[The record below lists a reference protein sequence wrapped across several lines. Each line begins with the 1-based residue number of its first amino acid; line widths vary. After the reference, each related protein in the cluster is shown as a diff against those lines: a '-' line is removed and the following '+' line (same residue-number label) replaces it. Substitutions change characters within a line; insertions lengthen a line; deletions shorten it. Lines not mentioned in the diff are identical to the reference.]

1 MTMATSKAPKEPLVV
16 ILGSTGTGKSEVS
29 NHPQLIP
36 GSAAANLKMQLA
48 VEIATRFRGEVINA
62 DAMQL
67 YRGLPIIT
75 NKITEA
81 EQRGIPHHL
90 LDRIPLSDVPWDVT
104 EFKKHALETIREIRS
119 RGNLPILVGGTH
131 YYVEPL
137 LFTDAILDDV
147 QQDETKS
154 FPILEA
160 PTEEMLAELRRVDP
174 EMAEKWHPN
183 DRRKIQRSLEIYLHT
198 GKTASALYAEQQER
212 KAAAAAAEAEAS
224 PWENLLLWVYSE
236 RDVLCDRLDKRVDKM
251 FTSGL
256 AEEVQE
262 LHQFKMDSAINGTIM
277 DMTKGIWQSIGYK
290 QLEPYI
296 SAVSSGESAEE
307 VEKLKDSGLED
318 MKTATRRYA
327 NYQNKW
333 IRGKQIPRLTQ
344 RGDDAVNSLYVLDS
358 TDVTRYQE
366 TVVSPAATLVT
377 QFLNGEAR
385 SLPNDLSDLARK
397 VLETATEPPAKQ
409 TPRQRTCEICQTTLV
424 TEEAWNRH
432 IKSVGHRR
440 VMKKKKKLALVPVEK
455 TEQADIDEDGD
466 SDPGIS
472 SLLEQQ

>member
-1 MTMATSKAPKEPLVV
+1 M
-16 ILGSTGTGKSEVS
+16 
-29 NHPQLIP
+29 
-36 GSAAANLKMQLA
+36 LKMLTVLQLA

-75 NKITEA
+75 NKITAA

-90 LDRIPLSDVPWDVT
+90 LDRIPLHDVPWDVT
-104 EFKKHALETIREIRS
+104 EFKRHALDKIREIRS

-137 LFTDAILDDV
+137 LFTDAILDEVV
-147 QQDETKS
+147 QDDSKS

-160 PTEEMLAELRRVDP
+160 STEEMLAELRRVDP

-183 DRRKIQRSLEIYLHT
+183 DRRKIQRSLEIYLHS

-212 KAAAAAAEAEAS
+212 KDAAAAEDAKNS
-224 PWENLLLWVYSE
+224 PWQNLLLWVYSE
-236 RDVLCDRLDKRVDKM
+236 REVLCDRLDKRVDKM
-251 FTSGL
+251 FTNGL
-256 AEEVQE
+256 AEEVDE
-262 LHQFKMDSAINGTIM
+262 LHKFKAETAKNGTVV

-290 QLEPYI
+290 QLEPYTA
-296 SAVSSGESAEE
+296 AVASGADEQEIE
-307 VEKLKDSGLED
+307 TLKASGLED

-333 IRGKQIPRLTQ
+333 IRSKQVPRLAQ
-344 RGDDAVNSLYVLDS
+344 RGSEAVDSLYVLDS
-358 TDVTRYQE
+358 TDVARYQE
-366 TVVSPAATLVT
+366 TVVAPAAQLVS
-377 QFLNGEAR
+377 QFLKGEDR
-385 SLPNDLSDLARK
+385 QDPRELSDLARE
-397 VLETATEPPAKQ
+397 VLTIVAEPKTKP
-409 TPRQRTCEICQTTLV
+409 TPRQRTCELCQMTLV

-432 IKSVGHRR
+432 IKSASHRR
-440 VMKKKKKLALVPVEK
+440 AMKKKKKLALVPVER
-455 TEQADIDEDGD
+455 TEQVDEVEDGD

-472 SLLEQQ
+472 LLLGEP

>member
-1 MTMATSKAPKEPLVV
+1 M
-16 ILGSTGTGKSEVS
+16 
-29 NHPQLIP
+29 
-36 GSAAANLKMQLA
+36 
-48 VEIATRFRGEVINA
+48 ATRFRGEVINA

-75 NKITEA
+75 NKITAA

-137 LFTDAILDDV
+137 LFTDAILDEV

-160 PTEEMLAELRRVDP
+160 STEEMLAELRRVDP

-212 KAAAAAAEAEAS
+212 KEAAAAAEAENS

-251 FTSGL
+251 FTNGL
-256 AEEVQE
+256 AEEVKE
-262 LHQFKMDSAINGTIM
+262 LHQFKTESAANGTVM

-290 QLEPYI
+290 QLEPYTA
-296 SAVSSGESAEE
+296 AVAAGESAEE
-307 VEKLKDSGLED
+307 LAKLRDSGLED

-333 IRGKQIPRLTQ
+333 IRGKQIPRLKQ
-344 RGDDAVNSLYVLDS
+344 RGGAALDSLYVLDS
-358 TDVTRYQE
+358 TDVARYQE
-366 TVVSPAATLVT
+366 KVVTPAAALVS
-377 QFLNGEAR
+377 QFLNGEPRTPPSA
-385 SLPNDLSDLARK
+385 LSDLART

-409 TPRQRTCEICQTTLV
+409 IPRQRTCELCQTTLV
-424 TEEAWNRH
+424 TEEAFNRH
-432 IKSVGHRR
+432 IKSAGHRR
-440 VMKKKKKLALVPVEK
+440 AMKKKKKLALVPVER
-455 TEQADIDEDGD
+455 TEHVAEEGDSD
-466 SDPGIS
+466 SDPGIA
-472 SLLEQQ
+472 SLLQQ

>member
-1 MTMATSKAPKEPLVV
+1 MTVTNSKAPKEPLVV
-16 ILGSTGTGKSEVS
+16 ILGSTGTGKSE
-29 NHPQLIP
+29 
-36 GSAAANLKMQLA
+36 LA

-75 NKITEA
+75 NKITDT

-154 FPILEA
+154 FSILEA
-160 PTEEMLAELRRVDP
+160 STEDMLTELRRVDP

-212 KAAAAAAEAEAS
+212 KAAAAAAEAETS

-236 RDVLCDRLDKRVDKM
+236 RDVLCERLDKRVDKM
-251 FTSGL
+251 FTIGL
-256 AEEVQE
+256 AEEVRE
-262 LHQFKMDSAINGTIM
+262 LHEFKTECAKNGTVM

-296 SAVSSGESAEE
+296 SAVSSSDSTEDL
-307 VEKLKDSGLED
+307 EKLKDSGLED

-366 TVVSPAATLVT
+366 TVVSPAANLVS
-377 QFLNGEAR
+377 QFLNGEPRAR
-385 SLPNDLSDLARK
+385 PSDLSDLARK

-432 IKSVGHRR
+432 IKSAGHRR
-440 VMKKKKKLALVPVEK
+440 VMKKKKKLALVPVET
-455 TEQADIDEDGD
+455 TEQPDGNGDSD

>member
-1 MTMATSKAPKEPLVV
+1 MANSAAPKEPLVV
-16 ILGSTGTGKSEVS
+16 ILGSTGTGKSE
-29 NHPQLIP
+29 
-36 GSAAANLKMQLA
+36 LA

-75 NKITEA
+75 NKITAA

-104 EFKKHALETIREIRS
+104 EFKKHALGTIREIRS

-160 PTEEMLAELRRVDP
+160 STEDMLAELRRVDP
-174 EMAEKWHPN
+174 EMAAKWHPN

-198 GKTASALYAEQQER
+198 GKTASALYAEQQWR
-212 KAAAAAAEAEAS
+212 KAAAAAAEAESS

-251 FTSGL
+251 FSSGL

-262 LHQFKMDSAINGTIM
+262 LHRFKMESAQNGTAM

-296 SAVSSGESAEE
+296 AAAFDGEPTENVA
-307 VEKLKDSGLED
+307 KLTESGLED

-333 IRGKQIPRLTQ
+333 IRGKQIPRLKQ
-344 RGDDAVNSLYVLDS
+344 RGEDALSSLYVLDS
-358 TDVTRYQE
+358 TDIARYHE
-366 TVVSPAATLVT
+366 TVVAPAATLVDL
-377 QFLNGEAR
+377 FLNGEPR
-385 SLPNDLSDLARK
+385 RQPRDLSDLARR

-409 TPRQRTCEICQTTLV
+409 TPQQRTCEICQTTLV

-432 IKSVGHRR
+432 MKSAGHRR
-440 VMKKKKKLALVPVEK
+440 AMKKKKKLALVPVEMPGQP
-455 TEQADIDEDGD
+455 EADEDAD

-472 SLLEQQ
+472 SLLGQQ

>member
-1 MTMATSKAPKEPLVV
+1 MANSKVPKEPLVV
-16 ILGSTGTGKSEVS
+16 ILGSTGTGKSE
-29 NHPQLIP
+29 
-36 GSAAANLKMQLA
+36 LA
-48 VEIATRFRGEVINA
+48 VEIAARFRGEVINA

-75 NKITEA
+75 NKITA
-81 EQRGIPHHL
+81 SEQRGIPHHL

-137 LFTDAILDDV
+137 LFADAILDDV
-147 QQDETKS
+147 QQDESRS

-160 PTEEMLAELRRVDP
+160 STEDMLAELRRVDP
-174 EMAEKWHPN
+174 DMADKWHPN

-198 GKTASALYAEQQER
+198 GRTASALYAEQQDR
-212 KAAAAAAEAEAS
+212 KAAAAAADAGSS

-236 RDVLCDRLDKRVDKM
+236 RDVLCERLDKRVDKM

-262 LHQFKMDSAINGTIM
+262 LRDFKADSGRSGAALDT
-277 DMTKGIWQSIGYK
+277 TKGIWQAIGYK
-290 QLEPYI
+290 QLEPYM
-296 SAVSSGESAEE
+296 SAASDGESAEE
-307 VEKLKDSGLED
+307 VARLRDAGLED

-333 IRGKQIPRLTQ
+333 IRSKQIPRLTQ
-344 RGDDAVNSLYVLDS
+344 RGEDALGSLYVLDS
-358 TDVTRYQE
+358 TDVARYQE
-366 TVVSPAATLVT
+366 AVVSPAAALVA
-377 QFLNGEAR
+377 QFLRGDAR
-385 SLPNDLSDLARK
+385 RPPRELSDLARR
-397 VLETATEPPAKQ
+397 VLEAAAERAPVMQ
-409 TPRQRTCEICQTTLV
+409 TPLRQTCELCQTTLV
-424 TEEAWNRH
+424 TREAWDRH
-432 IKSVGHRR
+432 VKSAGHRR
-440 VMKKKKKLALVPVEK
+440 AARKKKRLALVPAERP
-455 TEQADIDEDGD
+455 ERGEADDGAD

-472 SLLEQQ
+472 SLLGEQ

>member
-1 MTMATSKAPKEPLVV
+1 M
-16 ILGSTGTGKSEVS
+16 
-29 NHPQLIP
+29 
-36 GSAAANLKMQLA
+36 
-48 VEIATRFRGEVINA
+48 EIATRFRGEVINA

-75 NKITEA
+75 NKITAA

-160 PTEEMLAELRRVDP
+160 STEDMLAELRRVDP
-174 EMAEKWHPN
+174 EMAGKWHPN

-212 KAAAAAAEAEAS
+212 KAAAATAEAESS

-256 AEEVQE
+256 AEEVEE
-262 LHQFKMDSAINGTIM
+262 LHQFKTYSVKSGAAM

-296 SAVSSGESAEE
+296 EATSSGEATED
-307 VEKLKDSGLED
+307 VAKLRESGLED

-327 NYQNKW
+327 NYQTKW
-333 IRGKQIPRLTQ
+333 IRGKQMPRLMQ
-344 RGDDAVNSLYVLDS
+344 RGDDALHSLYVLDS
-358 TDVTRYQE
+358 TDVARYHE
-366 TVVSPAATLVT
+366 TVVSPAATLVA
-377 QFLNGEAR
+377 QFLHGEPR
-385 SLPNDLSDLARK
+385 QHPHDLSDLARR
-397 VLETATEPPAKQ
+397 VLETATEPPGKQ
-409 TPRQRTCEICQTTLV
+409 TPRQQTCEMCQTTLV

-432 IKSVGHRR
+432 VKSTGHRR
-440 VMKKKKKLALVPVEK
+440 ALKKKKKLALVPVEK
-455 TEQADIDEDGD
+455 SASGDADEAGD

-472 SLLEQQ
+472 SLLGQQ

>member
-1 MTMATSKAPKEPLVV
+1 
-16 ILGSTGTGKSEVS
+16 
-29 NHPQLIP
+29 
-36 GSAAANLKMQLA
+36 
-48 VEIATRFRGEVINA
+48 
-62 DAMQL
+62 MQL

-75 NKITEA
+75 NKITAA

-104 EFKKHALETIREIRS
+104 EFKKHALDTIREIRS

-147 QQDETKS
+147 QQDETKR

-160 PTEEMLAELRRVDP
+160 STEDMLAELGRVDP
-174 EMAEKWHPN
+174 EMAAKWHPN

-198 GKTASALYAEQQER
+198 GKAASALYAEQQGR
-212 KAAAAAAEAEAS
+212 KAAAAAAEAESS
-224 PWENLLLWVYSE
+224 PWENLMLWVYSE
-236 RDVLCDRLDKRVDKM
+236 RDVLCDRLDERVDKM

-262 LHQFKMDSAINGTIM
+262 LHRFKMESAQNSAVM

-296 SAVSSGESAEE
+296 AATSDGEPAES
-307 VEKLKDSGLED
+307 VAKLRESGLED

-333 IRGKQIPRLTQ
+333 IRGKQIPRLKQ
-344 RGDDAVNSLYVLDS
+344 RGEDALGSLYVLDS
-358 TDVTRYQE
+358 TDVARYQE
-366 TVVSPAATLVT
+366 TVVAPAATLVA
-377 QFLNGEAR
+377 QFLGGESR
-385 SLPNDLSDLARK
+385 RQPRDLSDVARS

-409 TPRQRTCEICQTTLV
+409 TPQQRTCEICQTTLV

-432 IKSVGHRR
+432 LKNAGHRR
-440 VMKKKKKLALVPVEK
+440 VMKKKKKLALVPVE
-455 TEQADIDEDGD
+455 TLDQAEADDDGD

-472 SLLEQQ
+472 SLLG